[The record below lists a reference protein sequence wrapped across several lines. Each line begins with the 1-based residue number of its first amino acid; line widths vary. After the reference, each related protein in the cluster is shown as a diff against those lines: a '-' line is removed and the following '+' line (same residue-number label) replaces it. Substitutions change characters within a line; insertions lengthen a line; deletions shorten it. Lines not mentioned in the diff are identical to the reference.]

1 MSAPRRKF
9 VPVLVATA
17 LASLVLALAPRVTRP
32 QDAASQSAPPE
43 AVQHLLAGTQSES
56 RNDLEAAIREFTA
69 ATQLAPTYDI
79 AFLDLGDAYM
89 RKRDYVSALAPLKKA
104 VELNPDSTSAHRLL
118 GFALLAQGYSAD
130 AVPHLDRAGERGA
143 LGIAQIE
150 TDDYANAVVN
160 LEAALAKT
168 PNDPDL
174 LFYLSRASEALSSQS
189 IDALLSAHPDSPR
202 AHQIAGQHFFS
213 TKEIAKSEQEYEAAL
228 KLRPDLPNLRME
240 LAEVYSSESN
250 WPKAVELL
258 REETKLQPGNAEA
271 AYRLGD
277 ALMHQGDMKQAASEF
292 ERSDKLRPDM
302 PETLYALGKSSIGSN
317 PALAEKSLMHVLD
330 FEKNTP
336 LAGQTYQ
343 LLATLHRRQGKTEIA
358 AQETKEFERIRQ
370 LSAPQ

>member
-1 MSAPRRKF
+1 MSALTRKL
-9 VPVLVATA
+9 VSVLLTSA
-17 LASLVLALAPRVTRP
+17 LASLIFALSPRAARA
-32 QDAASQSAPPE
+32 QDAPSQSAPPE

-56 RNDLEAAIREFTA
+56 RNDLDGAIREFTVA
-69 ATQLAPTYDI
+69 SQLAPAYDI

-89 RKRDYVSALAPLKKA
+89 RKRDYASALAPLKKA

-118 GFALLAQGYSAD
+118 GFALLAQGYA
-130 AVPHLDRAGERGA
+130 AEAIPHLDRAGERGA

-150 TDDYANAVVN
+150 TNDYANAVAN
-160 LEAALAKT
+160 LQAALAKT
-168 PNDPDL
+168 PSDPDL

-213 TKEIAKSEQEYEAAL
+213 TKEIAKSEHEYEAAL

-258 REETKLQPGNAEA
+258 RDETKLQPGSAEA

-277 ALMHQGDMKQAASEF
+277 ALMHQGDMKESAAEF

-302 PETLYALGKSSIGSN
+302 PETLYALGKSSLATN
-317 PALAEKSLMHVLD
+317 PALAEKSLTRVLD
-330 FEKNTP
+330 LEKDTP
-336 LAGQTYQ
+336 LAAQTYK
-343 LLATLHRRQGKTEIA
+343 LLAALHRRQGKAELA
-358 AQETKEFERIRQ
+358 VQETKEFERIQQR
-370 LSAPQ
+370 SAPQ

>member
-1 MSAPRRKF
+1 MSAVARKSVRLLLAIVF
-9 VPVLVATA
+9 VA
-17 LASLVLALAPRVTRP
+17 LAFSTAPRIT
-32 QDAASQSAPPE
+32 AAQSAPAQSAPPE
-43 AVQHLLAGTQSES
+43 AVQRLLAGTQFES
-56 RNDLEAAIREFTA
+56 RNDLDGAIREFTE

-89 RKRDYVSALAPLKKA
+89 RKRDYASALAPLKKA
-104 VELNPDSTSAHRLL
+104 IELNPDSTSAHRLL
-118 GFALLAQGYSAD
+118 GFALLAQGYASD
-130 AVPHLDRAGERGA
+130 AIPHLDRAGERGA

-150 TDDYANAVVN
+150 TNDYANAVTN
-160 LEAALAKT
+160 LQAALAKT
-168 PNDPDL
+168 PSDPDL

-258 REETKLQPGNAEA
+258 RQETKLQPGNAEA

-277 ALMHQGDMKQAASEF
+277 ALMHQGDMKEAAAEF

-302 PETLYALGKSSIGSN
+302 PETLYALGKSSLGTN
-317 PALAEKSLMHVLD
+317 PALAEKSLTRVLD
-330 FEKNTP
+330 LEKDTP
-336 LAGQTYQ
+336 LAAQTYK
-343 LLATLHRRQGKTEIA
+343 LLAALHRRQGKTELA
-358 AQETKEFERIRQ
+358 AQETKEFERIQQ